1 MTRTSSLARTALVA
15 AGALFAACSTPLIE
29 SSNSLTVHG
38 AGTAPIPSVALV
50 RAQRS
55 SSTPEILTG
64 GASSVTIR
72 MYALWISSHGDC
84 SLPVL
89 VQTYGET
96 GQDKDF
102 MQNPVLFA
110 GQPAAGTYQCVM
122 FRMSDVLRMK
132 PATTFGACVS
142 DTEYAGDI
150 YRDGESDWKDVD
162 LNVVVGHGTDDVPV
176 DDDVTIFFS
185 RDTAAALLRGI
196 SPNQLVLLESDLV
209 VPAQSTF
216 YMDAHDAVQT
226 DGVYCG
232 LEKPHTSFE

>member
-1 MTRTSSLARTALVA
+1 MIRSSHLARMALVA
-15 AGALFAACSTPLIE
+15 AGGLLAACSTPLAE

-38 AGTAPIPSVALV
+38 AGTGPTASLASSAV
-50 RAQRS
+50 RLLGFS
-55 SSTPEILTG
+55 PEPLTG

-72 MYALWISSHGDC
+72 MYALWISSHADC
-84 SLPVL
+84 SLPEL

-102 MQNPVLFA
+102 MENPVLFA

-132 PATTFGACVS
+132 PATTFGGCIEN
-142 DTEYAGDI
+142 TEYAGDI

-162 LNVVVGHGTDDVPV
+162 LNVVVGHGTDDVAV
-176 DDDVTIFFS
+176 DDRVTIFFA
-185 RDTAAALLRGI
+185 RDTTAARLRGI
-196 SPNQLVLLESDLV
+196 SSNQLVLLESDLV

-216 YMDAHDAVQT
+216 YMDAHDAVQS

-232 LEKPHTSFE
+232 LEKPRTSFE

>member
-1 MTRTSSLARTALVA
+1 MIRTSSLFRLAFVA
-15 AGALFAACSTPLIE
+15 AAALLAACSTPLAE
-29 SSNSLTVHG
+29 ASNSLTVHG
-38 AGTAPIPSVALV
+38 AGTAPIPSVALSAA
-50 RAQRS
+50 RTSGPNPSA
-55 SSTPEILTG
+55 LTG
-64 GASSVTIR
+64 AASSVTIR

-84 SLPVL
+84 SAPVL

-132 PATTFGACVS
+132 PATTFGACVAGT
-142 DTEYAGDI
+142 DYAGDI
-150 YRDGESDWKDVD
+150 YRDGEIDWKDVD
-162 LNVVVGHGTDDVPV
+162 LNPVLGHGTDSIPV
-176 DDDVTIFFS
+176 DDHVTIFFT
-185 RDTAAALLRGI
+185 RDTAAALARGI
-196 SPNQLVLLESDLV
+196 SQNQLVLLQSDLV

-232 LEKPHTSFE
+232 LEKPRTSFE